1 MLDEVNFGFSC
12 AFVENLSSKSTRL
25 NKLGSAQI
33 TSRPCNAKG
42 LSFFEEKEK
51 EEEKDEEKEEKE
63 EEEKEKKE
71 EEEEKEKKE
80 EEEEEVCGSLP
91 TGATLCYAN
100 CHLPTLSQ
108 YDTNTQ
114 HQTLQPNLIVP

>member
-12 AFVENLSSKSTRL
+12 AFVESLSSKSTRL
-25 NKLGSAQI
+25 NQLGSAQI

-42 LSFFEEKEK
+42 LSFF
-51 EEEKDEEKEEKE
+51 EEKDEEKEEKE

-80 EEEEEVCGSLP
+80 EEEEEKKEEEEVCGSLP

>member
-1 MLDEVNFGFSC
+1 MQKV
-12 AFVENLSSKSTRL
+12 
-25 NKLGSAQI
+25 
-33 TSRPCNAKG
+33 
-42 LSFFEEKEK
+42 FEEKEK

-63 EEEKEKKE
+63 EEEKEK
-71 EEEEKEKKE
+71 EEEEK
-80 EEEEEVCGSLP
+80 EEEEVCGSLP
-91 TGATLCYAN
+91 TRATLCYAN